1 MENKCL
7 NCGYNYRDGD
17 IFCAKCGAKL
27 VLDKNNVVQNIQLFE
42 PKKIIEKAKKSEFFN
57 PNSKKFLDNAIVGT
71 SIILAT
77 TTFVVGSTLFFI
89 LNKHDSQRT
98 VLQYKNLMENPAQI
112 PLLKEP
118 SNYTDLAY
126 NLSEVENFLLLY
138 LSQTKDSTEKKN
150 QVFASFLTELNKIP
164 NVLNQN
170 FDSSVILECSNAK
183 NINSC
188 VGVLNKKLE
197 KGSIKAYKNSN
208 KIYLYPD
215 YELIKEKYYDFVS
228 KDYKKYLALNEKY
241 NIPVSLDL
249 NLLIKPKKLV
259 DKICDFEKL
268 HLSAQDEF
276 IKTEAQKV
284 IYNDLRKLLFTPS
297 IYATQT
303 QEMKKEFKDA
313 YNYFIS
319 SKKDSA
325 LRPLIMSYMDKKR
338 SYSENNFKNDYPYKM
353 YEQNDFSENVKN
365 SVFDDVF
372 VQLRKNFFA
381 DKNTQLSLGY
391 VYDLKTSQW
400 KKYSQDLQLSQSEF
414 VLSEPDENN
423 NVSIYNHMFSPMQE
437 LNILKYAKLYLIN
450 GGLYAFNKDKLSI
463 SKVTFNG
470 KTFNLYNLSF
480 SDVSSLFPGIEV
492 INMDT
497 VSSYNIL
504 VEKVNDKA
512 AFIVMSRY
520 SQGWN
525 DYNLELIKGDV
536 NMLTL
541 PNMFSVNTN
550 SDVIFSFSAN
560 RENNEEFIENTPSY
574 KIIIKT
580 RGSQT
585 NELKSDDTYAQYD
598 EKTKKDELNNIK
610 HTPNIMPK
618 MFEKSESTE
627 LEEDSLLTAPEQK
640 IDPPVDKEDKE

>member
-1 MENKCL
+1 
-7 NCGYNYRDGD
+7 
-17 IFCAKCGAKL
+17 
-27 VLDKNNVVQNIQLFE
+27 
-42 PKKIIEKAKKSEFFN
+42 
-57 PNSKKFLDNAIVGT
+57 
-71 SIILAT
+71 
-77 TTFVVGSTLFFI
+77 
-89 LNKHDSQRT
+89 
-98 VLQYKNLMENPAQI
+98 
-112 PLLKEP
+112 
-118 SNYTDLAY
+118 
-126 NLSEVENFLLLY
+126 
-138 LSQTKDSTEKKN
+138 
-150 QVFASFLTELNKIP
+150 
-164 NVLNQN
+164 
-170 FDSSVILECSNAK
+170 
-183 NINSC
+183 
-188 VGVLNKKLE
+188 
-197 KGSIKAYKNSN
+197 
-208 KIYLYPD
+208 
-215 YELIKEKYYDFVS
+215 
-228 KDYKKYLALNEKY
+228 
-241 NIPVSLDL
+241 
-249 NLLIKPKKLV
+249 
-259 DKICDFEKL
+259 FEKL